1 MIEVRSKNIFLSDL
15 SVAGISSLHLPS
27 NQFDLGSNEFARV
40 SLIKIRFSDTGL
52 PAMYLRTNF
61 TLTNFE
67 NLAGD
72 PRVHHTNAIAEVDGS
87 GFEDHQSVFGSSI
100 GNRILDRIELQ
111 LTKPDGTAVAADSTA
126 TYDVVLRW
134 SVIRH

>member
-15 SVAGISSLHLPS
+15 SVVGISSLHLPS
-27 NQFDLGSNEFARV
+27 NQFDLGSSEFARV
-40 SLIKIRFSDTGL
+40 SLIKIRFSDTSL
-52 PAMYLRTNF
+52 SPMYLRTNF

-67 NLAGD
+67 NLSGD
-72 PRVHHTNAIAEVDGS
+72 PRVHHTNVIAEVDGS
-87 GFEDHQSVFGSSI
+87 GFEDSQSVYGSSI
-100 GNRILDRIELQ
+100 GNRVLDRLEMQ
-111 LTKPDGTAVAADSTA
+111 LTKPDGSAVTTDSTA

>member
-15 SVAGISSLHLPS
+15 SVSGISSLHLPS

-40 SLIKIRFSDTGL
+40 SLIKIRFSDTTL

-72 PRVHHTNAIAEVDGS
+72 PRVHHTNVIAVVDGT
-87 GFEDHQSVFGSSI
+87 GFESHESVYGSSI
-100 GNRILDRIELQ
+100 GNRVLD
-111 LTKPDGTAVAADSTA
+111 
-126 TYDVVLRW
+126 
-134 SVIRH
+134 

>member
-15 SVAGISSLHLPS
+15 NVAGISSLHLPS

-40 SLIKIRFSDTGL
+40 SLIKIRFSDSAL

-67 NLAGD
+67 NLPGD
-72 PRVHHTNAIAEVDGS
+72 ARVHHTNVIAEVDGS
-87 GFEDHQSVFGSSI
+87 GFEDHNSVYGSSL
-100 GNRILDRIELQ
+100 GNRILDRLELQ
-111 LTKPDGTAVAADSTA
+111 LTKPDGSAVAAAASS

>member
-40 SLIKIRFSDTGL
+40 SLIKIRFSDSTL
-52 PAMYLRTNF
+52 PAMYLRTNV

-72 PRVHHTNAIAEVDGS
+72 PRVHHTNVIAEVDGS
-87 GFEDHQSVFGSSI
+87 GFEDSQSVYGSSI
-100 GNRILDRIELQ
+100 GNRVLDRIELQ
-111 LTKPDGTAVAADSTA
+111 LTKPDGSAVAADSTA

>member
-15 SVAGISSLHLPS
+15 SVVGISSLHLPS

-40 SLIKIRFSDTGL
+40 SLIKIRFSDSTL

-72 PRVHHTNAIAEVDGS
+72 PRVHHTNTIAEVDGS
-87 GFEDHQSVFGSSI
+87 GFEDHNSVFGSSI

-111 LTKPDGTAVAADSTA
+111 LTKPDGTAVAAAASS

>member
-1 MIEVRSKNIFLSDL
+1 
-15 SVAGISSLHLPS
+15 
-27 NQFDLGSNEFARV
+27 
-40 SLIKIRFSDTGL
+40 
-52 PAMYLRTNF
+52 MYLRTNF

-72 PRVHHTNAIAEVDGS
+72 PRVHHTNAIAEVDGG
-87 GFEDHQSVFGSSI
+87 GFEAHDSVYGSSI

-111 LTKPDGTAVAADSTA
+111 LTRPDGTALSGDS

>member
-27 NQFDLGSNEFARV
+27 NQFDLGSSEFARV
-40 SLIKIRFSDTGL
+40 SLIKIRFSDTTL

-67 NLAGD
+67 SLPGD
-72 PRVHHTNAIAEVDGS
+72 PRVHHTNVIAEVDGG
-87 GFEDHQSVFGSSI
+87 GFESHDSVYGSSI
-100 GNRILDRIELQ
+100 GNRVLDRIELQ
-111 LTKPDGTAVAADSTA
+111 LTKPDGTAVVADSTV